1 MSLSGSAR
9 TAPSGTETLQIGQA
23 RSQVLE
29 NASFSLDHH
38 DGELTVTVPL
48 NYMYQLESF
57 LKKKSHVLCVFMCR
71 HVHAMLCVCR
81 SRDKLGC
88 QSLSSSLRQGLLAA
102 LHSGL
107 AGPQAPTDSLVSVS
121 YLSVGH

>member
-9 TAPSGTETLQIGQA
+9 TAPSDTETLQIGQA

-29 NASFSLDHH
+29 NASLSLDHH
-38 DGELTVTVPL
+38 HGDLIVTIPL

-57 LKKKSHVLCVFMCR
+57 LKNISCVMCVYVQACPCHV
-71 HVHAMLCVCR
+71 VCR

-88 QSLSSSLRQGLLAA
+88 QSLSSLAA
-102 LHSGL
+102 PHSRL
-107 AGPQAPTDSLVSVS
+107 AGPQVSTDSLFPISV
-121 YLSVGH
+121 

>member
-38 DGELTVTVPL
+38 DGDLTVTVPL

-57 LKKKSHVLCVFMCR
+57 LKKYFMCYVCCVFMCR
-71 HVHAMLCVCR
+71 HVHAMLVYVGQGTN
-81 SRDKLGC
+81 LGI
-88 QSLSSSLRQGLLAA
+88 SLSLPL
-102 LHSGL
+102 
-107 AGPQAPTDSLVSVS
+107 
-121 YLSVGH
+121 

>member
-29 NASFSLDHH
+29 NASLSLDHH
-38 DGELTVTVPL
+38 DGDLTVTVPL

-57 LKKKSHVLCVFMCR
+57 LKKYFMCYVCLFIGR

-81 SRDKLGC
+81 SRDKLGRR
-88 QSLSSSLRQGLLAA
+88 SLSFTLRQGL
-102 LHSGL
+102 S
-107 AGPQAPTDSLVSVS
+107 
-121 YLSVGH
+121 